1 MRAPESRARPI
12 GLRVFTLVVLGL
24 VAPGIVILWAGV
36 SVREELGVRAREH
49 DRLLAL
55 AAAERVSA
63 ALSAG
68 LEVVNT
74 LATEGATNPAE
85 LERSVPRAYLHHHE
99 LFDGYFAFDGAGRL
113 LGGDDSARQLDG
125 EAIVAEARRLGRP
138 GFTSAAARAGARE
151 LLALVPVGPANE
163 PRLVVGALI
172 GANSR
177 RLPLLLAGG
186 DAALELRDLEGR
198 RLAGNAAGPGND
210 AFVQELVRSSTAR
223 AGVCRGCDEGR
234 GAAWAVAPTGAAHWV
249 VLSWQPLA
257 QADAFPRRLGFE
269 VGLATLT
276 VFVLAGLFGWGAT
289 LSVTRPLRRLE
300 NSARCIAQGDLEAE
314 IGAQPGDEVGA
325 LGQALEAMRVAVRAN
340 LARTEKLNAELEAR
354 VAERTRELQ
363 TLNEALSA
371 RGTERTQLI
380 RKLLSAQEDERKR
393 VARELHDET
402 AQQLAALS
410 IGLETAALAN
420 PGVSL
425 AHLREL
431 AASALGEVH
440 RLILD
445 LRPAVLD
452 DLGLRSALEWCADRT
467 LRAKG
472 VTVRCEYSGLEGRL
486 PWELETAVFRAAQEA
501 LNNIA
506 RHSKAETVLLQLQ
519 LHDGRL
525 QLDVEDDGRGFELA
539 SIPPPGVNTRGLGLM
554 GMRERVEVL
563 GGTLTIDS
571 TSGQGTHLRLEVPLP
586 QERA

>member
-1 MRAPESRARPI
+1 MTRIDNAR
-12 GLRVFTLVVLGL
+12 T
-24 VAPGIVILWAGV
+24 
-36 SVREELGVRAREH
+36 VRA
-49 DRLLAL
+49 
-55 AAAERVSA
+55 
-63 ALSAG
+63 
-68 LEVVNT
+68 
-74 LATEGATNPAE
+74 
-85 LERSVPRAYLHHHE
+85 
-99 LFDGYFAFDGAGRL
+99 
-113 LGGDDSARQLDG
+113 
-125 EAIVAEARRLGRP
+125 
-138 GFTSAAARAGARE
+138 
-151 LLALVPVGPANE
+151 
-163 PRLVVGALI
+163 
-172 GANSR
+172 
-177 RLPLLLAGG
+177 
-186 DAALELRDLEGR
+186 
-198 RLAGNAAGPGND
+198 
-210 AFVQELVRSSTAR
+210 
-223 AGVCRGCDEGR
+223 
-234 GAAWAVAPTGAAHWV
+234 
-249 VLSWQPLA
+249 
-257 QADAFPRRLGFE
+257 
-269 VGLATLT
+269 
-276 VFVLAGLFGWGAT
+276 
-289 LSVTRPLRRLE
+289 
-300 NSARCIAQGDLEAE
+300 
-314 IGAQPGDEVGA
+314 
-325 LGQALEAMRVAVRAN
+325 
-340 LARTEKLNAELEAR
+340 
-354 VAERTRELQ
+354 
-363 TLNEALSA
+363 A

-425 AHLREL
+425 THLREL

-519 LHDGRL
+519 IHDGRL
-525 QLDVEDDGRGFELA
+525 QLDVEDDGQGFELA